1 MGVVVRVLVLV
12 LVLLVLLLVGVV
24 RVVATV
30 EDARPLIMM
39 PAMAKRAACERR
51 LRGGTVG
58 AAGVA
63 GAYGGDEGRRPRW
76 KSRPNP
82 RSRKAET

>member
-30 EDARPLIMM
+30 EDARPLSMM
-39 PAMAKRAACERR
+39 PAMAKRAACE
-51 LRGGTVG
+51 
-58 AAGVA
+58 
-63 GAYGGDEGRRPRW
+63 DEASSPWWDCWGCWSRW
-76 KSRPNP
+76 CLWW
-82 RSRKAET
+82 